1 MHLTFFSSP
10 IYVKPIDKVLIL
22 NCLAKIHS
30 PKQRINTLKKGY
42 KLISKILNYLVNIAN
57 KFSFMSFIDR
67 DPGEGIATQ
76 QINKNY
82 QSGQIIQANATGF
95 GAASDDFMERGI
107 DLNEQLIRNK
117 PATFFFR
124 VNSDA
129 MLGAGIHI
137 GDILIVDRSLPASSG
152 KVVVAVLNGEFL
164 VRRLQIQAQSISLV
178 PENKRYGSIQ
188 VAQLE
193 QYSTW
198 GVVSFVIHSL

>member
-1 MHLTFFSSP
+1 
-10 IYVKPIDKVLIL
+10 
-22 NCLAKIHS
+22 
-30 PKQRINTLKKGY
+30 
-42 KLISKILNYLVNIAN
+42 
-57 KFSFMSFIDR
+57 MSFIDR

-137 GDILIVDRSLPASSG
+137 GDILIVDRSLPASS
-152 KVVVAVLNGEFL
+152 VVAVLNGEFL
-164 VRRLQIQAQSISLV
+164 VRRLQIQENSISLV
-178 PENKRYGSIQ
+178 PENKRYGIIQ

-198 GVVSFVIHSL
+198 GIVSFVIHSL

>member
-1 MHLTFFSSP
+1 ME
-10 IYVKPIDKVLIL
+10 
-22 NCLAKIHS
+22 
-30 PKQRINTLKKGY
+30 
-42 KLISKILNYLVNIAN
+42 
-57 KFSFMSFIDR
+57 FIDR

-82 QSGQIIQANATGF
+82 QSSQVAQANATGF
-95 GAASDDFMERGI
+95 GPASDDFMERGI

-137 GDILIVDRSLPASSG
+137 GDTLIVDRSIPPASG

-164 VRRLQIQAQSISLV
+164 VRRLQMQTHSVTLI
-178 PENKRYGSIQ
+178 PENKKYGNIQ
-188 VAQLE
+188 VEQLSE
-193 QYSTW
+193 YHSW
-198 GVVSFVIHSL
+198 GVVTYVIHNL

>member
-1 MHLTFFSSP
+1 M
-10 IYVKPIDKVLIL
+10 DKVLIL
-22 NCLAKIHS
+22 SCLEKINIQI
-30 PKQRINTLKKGY
+30 QRIITLKKGY
-42 KLISKILNYLVNIAN
+42 KLIYKILNYLVNIAN

-164 VRRLQIQAQSISLV
+164 VRRLQIQENSISLV
-178 PENKRYGSIQ
+178 PENKRYGIIQ

-198 GVVSFVIHSL
+198 GIVSFVIHSL

>member
-1 MHLTFFSSP
+1 
-10 IYVKPIDKVLIL
+10 
-22 NCLAKIHS
+22 
-30 PKQRINTLKKGY
+30 
-42 KLISKILNYLVNIAN
+42 
-57 KFSFMSFIDR
+57 MSFIDT
-67 DPGEGIATQ
+67 DPNEGMATQ
-76 QINKNY
+76 QINKKF
-82 QSGQIIQANATGF
+82 QSAQIIQANATGF

-129 MLGAGIHI
+129 MLGAGIHV
-137 GDILIVDRSLPASSG
+137 GDTLIVDRSLTPSSG

-164 VRRLQIQAQSISLV
+164 VRRLHIQEHSISLI
-178 PENKRYGSIQ
+178 PENKRYGTIQ

-198 GVVSFVIHSL
+198 GVMSFVIHSL

>member
-1 MHLTFFSSP
+1 
-10 IYVKPIDKVLIL
+10 
-22 NCLAKIHS
+22 
-30 PKQRINTLKKGY
+30 
-42 KLISKILNYLVNIAN
+42 
-57 KFSFMSFIDR
+57 MSFIDR

-82 QSGQIIQANATGF
+82 QSGQIIQANA
-95 GAASDDFMERGI
+95 
-107 DLNEQLIRNK
+107 
-117 PATFFFR
+117 
-124 VNSDA
+124 SDA

-164 VRRLQIQAQSISLV
+164 VRRLQIQENSISLV
-178 PENKRYGSIQ
+178 PENKRYGIIQ

-198 GVVSFVIHSL
+198 GIVSFVIHSL

>member
-1 MHLTFFSSP
+1 
-10 IYVKPIDKVLIL
+10 
-22 NCLAKIHS
+22 
-30 PKQRINTLKKGY
+30 
-42 KLISKILNYLVNIAN
+42 
-57 KFSFMSFIDR
+57 MSFIDR
-67 DPGEGIATQ
+67 EPAEGMATQ

-107 DLNEQLIRNK
+107 DLNEQLISNK

-137 GDILIVDRSLPASSG
+137 GDTLIVDRSIPPASG
-152 KVVVAVLNGEFL
+152 KVVVAILNGEFL
-164 VRRLQIQAQSISLV
+164 VRRLQLQSHSVTLI
-178 PENKRYGSIQ
+178 PENKKYGNIQ

-193 QYSTW
+193 DYRTW
-198 GVVSFVIHSL
+198 GIVTFVIHAL

>member
-1 MHLTFFSSP
+1 M
-10 IYVKPIDKVLIL
+10 DKVLIL
-22 NCLAKIHS
+22 SCLEKINIQI
-30 PKQRINTLKKGY
+30 QRIITLKKGY
-42 KLISKILNYLVNIAN
+42 KLIYKILNYLVNIAN

-164 VRRLQIQAQSISLV
+164 VRRLQIQENSISLV
-178 PENKRYGSIQ
+178 PENKRYGIIQ

-198 GVVSFVIHSL
+198 GVVSFVIHGL

>member
-1 MHLTFFSSP
+1 ME
-10 IYVKPIDKVLIL
+10 
-22 NCLAKIHS
+22 
-30 PKQRINTLKKGY
+30 
-42 KLISKILNYLVNIAN
+42 
-57 KFSFMSFIDR
+57 FIDR

-82 QSGQIIQANATGF
+82 QSSQVVQANATGF

-107 DLNEQLIRNK
+107 DLNEQLIHNK

-137 GDILIVDRSLPASSG
+137 GDTLIVDRSIPPASG

-164 VRRLQIQAQSISLV
+164 VRRLQMQTHSVTLI
-178 PENKRYGSIQ
+178 PENKKYGTIQ
-188 VAQLE
+188 VEQLSE
-193 QYSTW
+193 YRTW
-198 GVVSFVIHSL
+198 GVVTYVIHNL

>member
-1 MHLTFFSSP
+1 M
-10 IYVKPIDKVLIL
+10 I
-22 NCLAKIHS
+22 
-30 PKQRINTLKKGY
+30 
-42 KLISKILNYLVNIAN
+42 KILNYLVNIAN
-57 KFSFMSFIDR
+57 KFSFMAFIDR

-82 QSGQIIQANATGF
+82 QSGQIVQANATGF

-152 KVVVAVLNGEFL
+152 KLL
-164 VRRLQIQAQSISLV
+164 STIKIS
-178 PENKRYGSIQ
+178 PM
-188 VAQLE
+188 
-193 QYSTW
+193 
-198 GVVSFVIHSL
+198 